1 LLPRLCGAAL
11 LSNLRSAN
19 AELNNVAFQVPC
31 EYLNIIVRRGTLA
44 VLCEGAEVAIYR
56 LLQGSAFEPDD
67 IVRMTT
73 AYEKALI
80 LLGLRSRTDP
90 LTELVAKYIV
100 EIAQT
105 GEKDF
110 ETICTLAIE
119 RLKNP
124 DREAC

>member
-1 LLPRLCGAAL
+1 VWKWSVG
-11 LSNLRSAN
+11 
-19 AELNNVAFQVPC
+19 
-31 EYLNIIVRRGTLA
+31 
-44 VLCEGAEVAIYR
+44 VAIYR
-56 LLQGSAFEPDD
+56 LLQQSAFEPDD
-67 IVRMTT
+67 IARMTT

-80 LLGLRSRTDP
+80 LLGLKDHNDP

-110 ETICTLAIE
+110 EVICTLAIA
-119 RLKNP
+119 RLKET

>member
-1 LLPRLCGAAL
+1 M
-11 LSNLRSAN
+11 
-19 AELNNVAFQVPC
+19 V
-31 EYLNIIVRRGTLA
+31 
-44 VLCEGAEVAIYR
+44 IYR
-56 LLQGSAFEPDD
+56 LLQNSAFEPDD

-80 LLGLRSRTDP
+80 LLGLKSRTDP

-110 ETICTLAIE
+110 EIICTLAID
-119 RLKNP
+119 RLRGA
-124 DREAC
+124 DREAR

>member
-1 LLPRLCGAAL
+1 M
-11 LSNLRSAN
+11 
-19 AELNNVAFQVPC
+19 
-31 EYLNIIVRRGTLA
+31 
-44 VLCEGAEVAIYR
+44 AIYR